1 MWKPDVQGR
10 GKIQKA
16 FRNGESN
23 NSASELELVLST
35 MGPGDRQGAVGLCA
49 GVRNKARLHFRHQMG
64 LCSNTGGGGGEK
76 GGEPELVVGPHFRC
90 SRPCPSTAT
99 LLVLTSLIPGTSR
112 GTASMAAALGS
123 VLHPADLTSV
133 TMLWM
138 SLCSCNSTV
147 RPASGVPC
155 HPAQDLSCNATTH
168 EQAVGC
174 CSNTLSL
181 KSC

>member
-35 MGPGDRQGAVGLCA
+35 MGPGDRQGAVGLCV
-49 GVRNKARLHFRHQMG
+49 GVRNKARLHFRHRMG
-64 LCSNTGGGGGEK
+64 LCSNTAGGK

-90 SRPCPSTAT
+90 SQPCPSTAT

-112 GTASMAAALGS
+112 GTASTAAALGS

-133 TMLWM
+133 TMLWVF
-138 SLCSCNSTV
+138 LCGNSSCNTTA
-147 RPASGVPC
+147 RPASGVPH
-155 HPAQDLSCNATTH
+155 HPTQDLSCDTTTH

-174 CSNTLSL
+174 CFNMLCL
-181 KSC
+181 KSS